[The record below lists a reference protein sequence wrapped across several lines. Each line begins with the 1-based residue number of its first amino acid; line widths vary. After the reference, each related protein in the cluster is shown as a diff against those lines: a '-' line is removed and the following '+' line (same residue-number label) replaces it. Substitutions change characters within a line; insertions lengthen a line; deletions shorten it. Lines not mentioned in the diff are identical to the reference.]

1 MSAISPKKSPK
12 REVVDLTDES
22 DADTKSPT
30 KVLGKRPA
38 QSEPEL
44 QSPTKAAKTEEDS
57 VPLGFPDLDNKA
69 VDCAG
74 CVVIMGM
81 HDDLDAYVW
90 LKVPED
96 QFHKDLR
103 VLAKRY
109 NYKGDCMLHYLRQ
122 ANCIPSNES
131 DEEDDDDDEEVG
143 GVLKE
148 DDDEDD
154 DAEDAEQAKD
164 KKPQKPKQTEGSAMI
179 RLFEY
184 WTGLGYDMPY
194 SLPRKQL
201 TNVKHFVSVYIS
213 E

>member
-44 QSPTKAAKTEEDS
+44 QSPTKEAKSAPSPPTTTVDDSED
-57 VPLGFPDLDNKA
+57 KA

-74 CVVIMGM
+74 CVVIMGINEEPDM
-81 HDDLDAYVW
+81 NVW

-96 QFHKDLR
+96 QFHADLR
-103 VLAKRY
+103 PLAKRY
-109 NYKGDCMLHYLRQ
+109 KFQGQSMVQYLRQ
-122 ANCIPSNES
+122 ARCIP
-131 DEEDDDDDEEVG
+131 DKKDDGWD
-143 GVLKE
+143 LE

-154 DAEDAEQAKD
+154 EEGDDDDEDAKD
-164 KKPQKPKQTEGSAMI
+164 GRESKVSEGTALSNLLDAWCAQDYVMRGACAPQLKNI
-179 RLFEY
+179 
-184 WTGLGYDMPY
+184 
-194 SLPRKQL
+194 
-201 TNVKHFVSVYIS
+201 KHFVSVWIY

>member
-30 KVLGKRPA
+30 KSVLGKRPA

-44 QSPTKAAKTEEDS
+44 QSPTKTTKTEDDS
-57 VPLGFPDLDNKA
+57 EPLGFPDLDNKA

-81 HDDLDAYVW
+81 HDDLEAYVW

-131 DEEDDDDDEEVG
+131 DEEDDDDEEVG

-148 DDDEDD
+148 DEDDDD
-154 DAEDAEQAKD
+154 DAEEAKD

-184 WTGLGYDMPY
+184 WAGLGYDIPY